1 MLTADQIARAQF
13 WVHAHA
19 DPEIGADLLARGA
32 VDGVIAAYGRVVALY
47 ARWETTTARD
57 GGGWEWTAASLLRR
71 ALEG

>member
-19 DPEIGADLLARGA
+19 DPEIAADLLARGA
-32 VDGVIAAYGRVVALY
+32 VDGALAVYGRMMALRQ
-47 ARWETTTARD
+47 RWYDAKIKPSNDEMWRAFI
-57 GGGWEWTAASLLRR
+57 G